1 MISNFFMQLAHI
13 ELLMTYSVKDI
24 LSLVRRD
31 ARFDTKLVND
41 LFFKERSSTKIH
53 TTSFST
59 TWYNGCTTVV
69 KIQTILWNAL

>member
-1 MISNFFMQLAHI
+1 MQLAHI

-41 LFFKERSSTKIH
+41 LFFEGTFIDENSHHFVFDNLVQWLYDR
-53 TTSFST
+53 
-59 TWYNGCTTVV
+59 V
-69 KIQTILWNAL
+69 